1 MVGLVFMAPNFGL
14 AKAQFAIKNKS
25 SLLSVQAAPV
35 VQYFQNANG
44 GNSSDG
50 FTVGGITFNADPKRA
65 AKSDLAMGVK
75 VEASAVWQFSRM
87 QRVRFVNSG
96 TYLTAV
102 NLSNTEIES
111 HVTSLCYEA
120 ASPRIGMHLCQSE
133 YVSKY
138 KFSGEQY
145 SATKAS
151 YFRSTR
157 RTHDTF
163 SVERRAYDNA
173 HQFGLGWQHI
183 QRDPFFSKNRWSLN
197 LRFAEEKENKLLEVS
212 KFELGYQI
220 PIKSPLS
227 DQIRLYVGST
237 QAKGSKIFGIK
248 RQIDTQ
254 KYGVT
259 SSKKVLGVTVVLG
272 VERSQ
277 KQSVIQGFGGDET
290 KFTFQLS
297 F

>member
-1 MVGLVFMAPNFGL
+1 MDRLL
-14 AKAQFAIKNKS
+14 A
-25 SLLSVQAAPV
+25 
-35 VQYFQNANG
+35 
-44 GNSSDG
+44 
-50 FTVGGITFNADPKRA
+50 GGITFNADPTRA
-65 AKSDLAMGVK
+65 AKSDLAIGVK
-75 VEASAVWQFSRM
+75 VDASAVWQFSPM

-151 YFRSTR
+151 YIRSTR
-157 RTHDTF
+157 RTYDAF
-163 SVERRAYDNA
+163 SIERRAYINA
-173 HQFGLGWQHI
+173 LQFGLGWQHI
-183 QRDPFFSKNRWSLN
+183 QRDPLFPKNRWSLN
-197 LRFAEEKENKLLEVS
+197 LRFAEEKEDKLLEVA
-212 KFELGYQI
+212 KFDLGYQI

-259 SSKKVLGVTVVLG
+259 SSKKVLGVNVVLG

-277 KQSVIQGFGGDET
+277 KQSVIEGFGGDET
-290 KFTFQLS
+290 KFIFQLA

>member
-1 MVGLVFMAPNFGL
+1 
-14 AKAQFAIKNKS
+14 
-25 SLLSVQAAPV
+25 
-35 VQYFQNANG
+35 
-44 GNSSDG
+44 
-50 FTVGGITFNADPKRA
+50 
-65 AKSDLAMGVK
+65 
-75 VEASAVWQFSRM
+75 
-87 QRVRFVNSG
+87 
-96 TYLTAV
+96 
-102 NLSNTEIES
+102 
-111 HVTSLCYEA
+111 
-120 ASPRIGMHLCQSE
+120 MHLCQSE

-138 KFSGEQY
+138 ILRGEQY

-151 YFRSTR
+151 YIRFKR

-163 SVERRAYDNA
+163 SIERRAYDNV

-183 QRDPFFSKNRWSLN
+183 QRDPFFPKNRWSLS
-197 LRFAEEKENKLLEVS
+197 LRLAEEKENKLLEVA

-220 PIKSPLS
+220 PIRSPLR

-237 QAKGSKIFGIK
+237 QANGSKIFGIK

-259 SSKKVLGVTVVLG
+259 SFKKMLKANVVLG

-290 KFTFQLS
+290 KFTFQLA

>member
-1 MVGLVFMAPNFGL
+1 
-14 AKAQFAIKNKS
+14 
-25 SLLSVQAAPV
+25 
-35 VQYFQNANG
+35 
-44 GNSSDG
+44 
-50 FTVGGITFNADPKRA
+50 
-65 AKSDLAMGVK
+65 
-75 VEASAVWQFSRM
+75 
-87 QRVRFVNSG
+87 
-96 TYLTAV
+96 
-102 NLSNTEIES
+102 
-111 HVTSLCYEA
+111 
-120 ASPRIGMHLCQSE
+120 MHLCQSE

-138 KFSGEQY
+138 KLSGEQY

-151 YFRSTR
+151 YIRSTR

-163 SVERRAYDNA
+163 NIERRVYDDV

-183 QRDPFFSKNRWSLN
+183 QRDPFFPKNRWSLN
-197 LRFAEEKENKLLEVS
+197 LRLAEERENKLLEVA

-237 QAKGSKIFGIK
+237 KAKGIKIFGIK
-248 RQIDTQ
+248 RHIDTQ

-259 SSKKVLGVTVVLG
+259 SSKKVLGANVVLG

-277 KQSVIQGFGGDET
+277 KQSVIQGFGGDEA
-290 KFTFQLS
+290 KFTFQLA

>member
-1 MVGLVFMAPNFGL
+1 MVPNLGL
-14 AKAQFAIKNKS
+14 AKAHFAIKNKS
-25 SLLSVQAAPV
+25 SVISVQAAPV

-50 FTVGGITFNADPKRA
+50 FTIGGITFNADPKRA

-75 VEASAVWQFSRM
+75 VDANAVWQFSRM

-163 SVERRAYDNA
+163 SIERRVYDNV

-183 QRDPFFSKNRWSLN
+183 QRDPFFPKNRWSLN

-227 DQIRLYVGST
+227 DQVRLYVGST

-259 SSKKVLGVTVVLG
+259 
-272 VERSQ
+272 
-277 KQSVIQGFGGDET
+277 
-290 KFTFQLS
+290 
-297 F
+297 

>member
-1 MVGLVFMAPNFGL
+1 MVPNLGF

-25 SLLSVQAAPV
+25 PVLSVQAAPV
-35 VQYFQNANG
+35 VQYFENANG
-44 GNSSDG
+44 GNTSDG
-50 FTVGGITFNADPKRA
+50 FTIGGITFNADPKRA

-75 VEASAVWQFSRM
+75 VDANAVWQFSRM

-111 HVTSLCYEA
+111 HVTSLCYES

-133 YVSKY
+133 YVSNY

-151 YFRSTR
+151 YIRSAR

-163 SVERRAYDNA
+163 SVERRAYDNV

-183 QRDPFFSKNRWSLN
+183 QRDPFFPKNRWSLN
-197 LRFAEEKENKLLEVS
+197 LRSAEEKENKLLEVS

-227 DQIRLYVGST
+227 DQIRLYVGSR

-290 KFTFQLS
+290 KFTFQLA